1 MFVLLAVVVLTLSMH
16 GCEVFV
22 QIWLSAWT
30 GRGGETLIEEP
41 DSPAND
47 PTAEEMNPEGR
58 QVEEG
63 ATTASVARD
72 QMFYGVFAGAVLGIV
87 LLTSANAVS
96 FFIIAIRY
104 IMYLSTHILFICA
117 HQ

>member
-30 GRGGETLIEEP
+30 GRGGETLIEES
-41 DSPAND
+41 DSPANE
-47 PTAEEMNPEGR
+47 PTEAEEITPEGR
-58 QVEEG
+58 QMEEG
-63 ATTASVARD
+63 ATTVSLARD
-72 QMFYGVFAGAVLGIV
+72 QYFYGVFAGAVLGIV

-96 FFIIAIRY
+96 FFVIAIR
-104 IMYLSTHILFICA
+104 
-117 HQ
+117 

>member
-30 GRGGETLIEEP
+30 GRGGETLVEEP
-41 DSPAND
+41 DSPANE
-47 PTAEEMNPEGR
+47 PTAEEITPEGR
-58 QVEEG
+58 QMEEG
-63 ATTASVARD
+63 ATTASLAARD
-72 QMFYGVFAGAVLGIV
+72 QFFYGVFAGAVLGIV

-96 FFIIAIRY
+96 FFVIAIR
-104 IMYLSTHILFICA
+104 
-117 HQ
+117 